1 MIAAARF
8 NVSRDRILERFLHY
22 VRVDTQ
28 SVVGVTSYPSSV
40 SQRYF
45 IESLAKEIESFGL
58 TPEIDA
64 HGYLFVHLPGQ
75 GRLRSATKVGFLA
88 HVDTSPDAP
97 GKGVR
102 PRVVRYDGT
111 PIRLEGS
118 NEELSETQYPTLA
131 RYRGEDIVVS
141 NGKTLLGADDKAGVS
156 ALMEALAMWSEEGT
170 SVDRRPVRVAF
181 TMDEEVGSGVDFFD
195 VKHFDADFAYTFDGG
210 ARGDFEYENFNA
222 ASAQVRIW
230 GRVTH
235 TGDAKGS
242 MINATRLALEYDSL
256 LPAHARPEATEG
268 YEGFFHLHRV
278 EGDGGAA
285 EMDYLIREHDRE
297 KFEMMKRMMRMAGE
311 AIEERYA
318 GARVEVRVV
327 DSYYNMGEIVTPESE
342 AVRIGLA
349 AIREAGVEPNVQP
362 IRGGTDGARL
372 SFMGLPCP
380 NIFAGG
386 HNFHSVHEYL
396 PVQSLVKA
404 CEVVLR
410 IAALGA

>member
-1 MIAAARF
+1 MMDEGRYG
-8 NVSRDRILERFLHY
+8 VSRDRILERFLHY

-45 IESLAKEIESFGL
+45 IESLAKELESLGL
-58 TPEIDA
+58 EPEIDG
-64 HGYLFVHLPGQ
+64 HGYLMVSLEGM
-75 GRLRSATKVGFLA
+75 GSLRNAAKVGFLA

-102 PRVVRYDGT
+102 PRVVRYDGE
-111 PIRLEGS
+111 PICLEAS
-118 NEELSETQYPTLA
+118 KEELSEARYPSL
-131 RYRGEDIVVS
+131 RKYRGEDVVVT
-141 NGKTLLGADDKAGVS
+141 NGKTLLGADDKAGVA
-156 ALMEALAMWSEEGT
+156 ALMEALSIWSGEGDG
-170 SVDRRPVRVAF
+170 VDRRPVRVAF

-195 VKHFDADFAYTFDGG
+195 VKRFDADFAYTVDGG

-222 ASAQVRIW
+222 ASALVRLW

-242 MINATRLALEYDSL
+242 MINATRLALEFDSL
-256 LPAHARPEATEG
+256 LPSHARPEVTEG
-268 YEGFFHLHRV
+268 YEGFFHLHHMQ
-278 EGDGGAA
+278 GDCASA
-285 EMDYLIREHDRE
+285 ELDYLIREHDKE
-297 KFEMMKRMMRMAGE
+297 KFSLMKRMLNMAGE
-311 AIEERYA
+311 AIVERYA
-318 GARVEVRVV
+318 GARVEVRVA
-327 DSYYNMGEIVTPESE
+327 DSYSNMAEVVRADSE
-342 AVRIGLA
+342 AVRVGLA
-349 AIREAGVEPNVQP
+349 AIRAAGIEPNVQP

-396 PVQSLVKA
+396 PVLSLMKA

-410 IAALGA
+410 IAAMRG

>member
-1 MIAAARF
+1 MIEAARYS
-8 NVSRDRILERFLHY
+8 VSRDRILERFLHY

-28 SVVGVTSYPSSV
+28 SVVGVTSFPSSA

-45 IESLAKEIESFGL
+45 IESLAKELESFGL
-58 TPEIDA
+58 EPQIDE
-64 HGYLFVHLPGQ
+64 HGYLMVTLEGT
-75 GRLRSATKVGFLA
+75 GRLRNASKVGFLA

-102 PRVVRYDGT
+102 PRIVRYDGT
-111 PIRLEGS
+111 PIRLEAS
-118 NEELSETQYPTLA
+118 KEELTEALYPSLA
-131 RYRGEDIVVS
+131 RYRGEDIVVTS
-141 NGKTLLGADDKAGVS
+141 GKTLLGADDKAGVA
-156 ALMEALAMWSEEGT
+156 ALMEALAVWSEEGDA
-170 SVDRRPVRVAF
+170 VDRRPVRVAF

-195 VKHFDADFAYTFDGG
+195 VARFDADFAYTIDGG

-222 ASAQVRIW
+222 ASALVRLW

-242 MINATRLALEYDSL
+242 MINAARLAQEFDLL

-268 YEGFFHLHRV
+268 YEGFFHLHRLQ
-278 EGDGGAA
+278 GDCGSA

-297 KFEMMKRMMRMAGE
+297 KFELMKRMLTMAGE
-311 AIEERYA
+311 AIEERYE
-318 GARVEVRVV
+318 GARVEVCVA
-327 DSYYNMGEIVTPESE
+327 DSYYNMSEIVKKDSE
-342 AVRIGLA
+342 AVRVGLA
-349 AIREAGVEPNVQP
+349 AIQAAGIEPNVQP

-396 PVQSLVKA
+396 PVKSLVKA

-410 IAALGA
+410 IAAMEG